1 MISDRL
7 TELFIDNPV
16 QLGEQYSKYFG
27 IYHAQKLLK
36 QYREAI
42 RGVYDDDEVITN
54 GSKAWF
60 GKYEIIFD
68 RSLDSDHMYYV
79 YEDRTCD
86 LFYHNKWIINDDFE
100 NVEMSIYA
108 YFMKC
113 QQKTIPK
120 DFLEAIEHSM
130 TLQDICDRI
139 IKDYF
144 TPSTQPQDSN
154 FKSFIQRVFPDVKYI
169 FSKLLFDYQKSC
181 DFKESYYKE
190 SDYNRLHPLILDYV
204 YNIDDFFDDKID
216 VKDFME
222 EIERIYDNVIE
233 LYKDNVNRKICKDI
247 LQSISEIRGVAK
259 YLQI

>member
-1 MISDRL
+1 MSQKMISDRL
-7 TELFIDNPV
+7 TELFLDNPA

-42 RGVYDDDEVITN
+42 RGVYDDDEVIPN

-68 RSLDSDHMYYV
+68 RRLNSDHMYYV

-144 TPSTQPQDSN
+144 TPSTQPQDSD
-154 FKSFIQRVFPDVKYI
+154 FKSFIQRAFPDVKYI
-169 FSKLLFDYQKSC
+169 FSELLFDYQKRTTIK
-181 DFKESYYKE
+181 D
-190 SDYNRLHPLILDYV
+190 SDYDKLHPSIFDYV
-204 YNIDDFFDDKID
+204 YDVNDFFDNKITVD
-216 VKDFME
+216 EFME
-222 EIERIYDNVIE
+222 EIERTYDDIIE